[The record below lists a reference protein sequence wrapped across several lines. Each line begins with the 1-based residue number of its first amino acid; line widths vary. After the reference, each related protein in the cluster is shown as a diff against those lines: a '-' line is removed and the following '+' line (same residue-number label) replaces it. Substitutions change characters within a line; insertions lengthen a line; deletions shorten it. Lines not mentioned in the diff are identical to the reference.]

1 MPVTTGVHTA
11 VVALLWWAMSANA
24 GWSGYV
30 AGEYRGFVDDPLDPA
45 QHQHYGSLA
54 IQPEYRQAWDNGR
67 QAVKFAPFARWDS
80 GDPERTHADL
90 RELYW
95 LKAGESYEWRVGV
108 RKVFW
113 GVTESQ
119 HLVDVINQ
127 TDLVENLDGE
137 DKLGQPMANLALIG
151 KWGTIDLFALPY
163 FRERTFPGREG
174 RLRTPLVVDSD
185 QAVYESGRGKR
196 HVDWAVRWSHHLG
209 VWDIGLSH
217 FYGTSREPR
226 LVPGVSA
233 GGLPVLIPHY
243 DLIHRT
249 GLDLQATVGNWLWK
263 LEAIRQ
269 EGELDTFGAATAGLE
284 YTFTG
289 VFGASAD
296 AGIVLEYLYDNRDA
310 RATSPFQDDV
320 MLGVR
325 LALNDVQSSEALLGV
340 IVDRD
345 SDARL
350 YSIEASRRL
359 GVHWKLGVEARA
371 FSRQTPE
378 DFLYTLRRDDYLQ
391 VELAYY
397 F

>member
-1 MPVTTGVHTA
+1 
-11 VVALLWWAMSANA
+11 MSANA

-30 AGEYRGFVDDPLDPA
+30 AGEYRGFVDDPLDPV

-289 VFGASAD
+289 VFGTSAD

-325 LALNDVQSSEALLGV
+325 LALNDTQSSEALLGV